1 MIAMLEE
8 DWGVSEQGTD
18 EYQVP
23 EYKPNGFWESLRD
36 WLMGE

>member
-1 MIAMLEE
+1 MITVLEE

-18 EYQVP
+18 EYEYP
-23 EYKPNGFWESLRD
+23 EYKPKGFWERLRD